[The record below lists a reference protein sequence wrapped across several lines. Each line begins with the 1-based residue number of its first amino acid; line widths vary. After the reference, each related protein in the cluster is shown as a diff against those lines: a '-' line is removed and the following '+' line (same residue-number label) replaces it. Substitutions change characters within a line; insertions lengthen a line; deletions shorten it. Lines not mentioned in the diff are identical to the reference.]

1 MPARSQCAECGAQ
14 ISAGE
19 HNGLCPGC
27 LLMLGLERPAESL
40 AATASGTSTTSTAGA
55 DSLEASP
62 APPLHSAACQF
73 GNYELLEEIAH
84 GGMGIVYKARQVG
97 LDRIVALKRI
107 LAGPHATR
115 ELIQRFRTEATAAA
129 SLQHPNIVAI
139 HEVGVYAGEH
149 YLAMDFV
156 DGPNLARLVGHRP
169 LPALCG
175 ARHTRILAGAIHYAH
190 ERGILHRDL
199 KPTNVL
205 IDANDEPRITDF
217 GLAKRLE
224 HDSDLTLSGQVLGSP
239 NYMSPEQAAARR
251 GQVSRRSDVYSLG
264 AILYHLLTARPPF
277 QAESLADTLR
287 QVLSSEPIS
296 PRLLNPSVPA
306 DLETICLKCLEKDPA
321 NRYPT
326 ALALSED
333 LDRFLKDEPILARPV
348 GRPEKTWRWCRRNP
362 VVAALAAATLALL
375 LTVAVGSP
383 IMAFRIYRERQRAEA
398 NLYAADMNLAQRAV
412 EDNDLNRALSL
423 LKRHEPGAG
432 RDDPRG
438 FEWRYLWG
446 LTRPEAKPA
455 FQGPPGMRF
464 LTFSPDG
471 KSLAAG
477 NLLWDVT
484 FNQLIRSLPEGHT
497 ALSFS
502 PGGEFLLA
510 RRLEV
515 LQLWDRESWRPT
527 TLLEGELV
535 CAAAFSRDGRW
546 LATGSE
552 KALRLWRRNGE
563 TWGLTKSAPL
573 GFKDWHNSK
582 HLSFSPDGAMLVAGT
597 GAPYADRC
605 EITFWSVPA
614 LHPLPGLN
622 HPARDI
628 SAITFSPD
636 GRQLV
641 TACWNGAIRLWDVA
655 TRTEIPSAMRHK
667 GFVLDMAFSPA
678 DDRVLAAVGSEPAI
692 RLWDLANHIELSA
705 LQPVDD
711 EEIRSL
717 AFHPDGRTLVTG
729 DAKGRVN
736 LWDAH
741 LRRRENVLIAGPSP
755 SMPLGISTD
764 GQTLVTINAGG
775 SLRYWDLSSGG
786 EIESRGQQ
794 INLAGVF
801 TDDFEVLAPALS
813 ADLKVLAIGMEDGR
827 LQLWDLAQK
836 NPTFLDA
843 HAGRVRNQ
851 VFSADS
857 QKLATVGEDRRVHV
871 WDVAA
876 RKKLK
881 TLGLEAGIPDLTFNA
896 PLAWSADGET
906 LAAADGENLYFWR
919 WQSGDRA
926 QRLPQSSMVIALR
939 FLPDH
944 NSLMSSHRAHVFRL
958 WDVNRAE
965 LVDAQRTGH
974 HEGVYDICFSPDGRT
989 MATVVDTIKL
999 WDMRGRQE
1007 LLTLHGHE
1015 RTIFAA
1021 LFSPDG
1027 NSLVTADYSGVVRLW
1042 HAPTWAEIAA
1052 GEKAAAPEPTS
1063 RTGTSK

>member
-14 ISAGE
+14 ISAAE
-19 HNGLCPGC
+19 HHGLCPGC
-27 LLMLGLERPAESL
+27 LLTLGLERPADSL
-40 AATASGTSTTSTAGA
+40 GGTASRTNITSTAGA
-55 DSLEASP
+55 ASPEVSP
-62 APPLHSAACQF
+62 APTPHAETCPF
-73 GNYELLEEIAH
+73 GNYELLEEIAR
-84 GGMGIVYKARQVG
+84 GGMGIVYKARQAG

-115 ELIQRFRTEATAAA
+115 ELIQRFRTEAAAAA

-169 LPALCG
+169 LPVGRA
-175 ARHTRILAGAIHYAH
+175 ARHTKILAGAIHYAH

-205 IDANDEPRITDF
+205 IDAQDEPRITDF

-277 QAESLADTLR
+277 QAEALADTLR
-287 QVLSSEPIS
+287 LVLNSEPVS
-296 PRLLNPSVPA
+296 PRLLNPGVPA

-348 GRPEKTWRWCRRNP
+348 GRPEKAWRWCRRNP
-362 VVAALAAATLALL
+362 VVASLAAATLALL

-383 IMAFRIYRERQRAEA
+383 IMAFRIDRERQRAEA
-398 NLYAADMNLAQRAV
+398 SLYAADMNLAERAV
-412 EDNDLNRALSL
+412 EDSDLNRTLSL
-423 LKRHEPGAG
+423 LKRHEPGTG
-432 RDDPRG
+432 RDDLRG

-455 FQGPPGMRF
+455 FQGPPDMRF
-464 LTFSPDG
+464 LSFSPDG

-477 NLLWDVT
+477 NLLWDVA
-484 FNQLIRSLPEGHT
+484 FNQRIRSLPEGHT

-502 PGGEFLLA
+502 PGGDFLLT
-510 RRLEV
+510 RTREV
-515 LQLWDRESWRPT
+515 LQLWDVESWQPT

-546 LATGSE
+546 MATGSE

-563 TWGLTKSAPL
+563 TWDLTKSAPL
-573 GFKDWHNSK
+573 GFKEWHNSK
-582 HLSFSPDGAMLVAGT
+582 HLSFSPDGAMLAAGT
-597 GAPYADRC
+597 GAPYANRC

-614 LHPLPGLN
+614 LQPLPGLN
-622 HPARDI
+622 HPARDV
-628 SAITFSPD
+628 SALTFSPD
-636 GRQLV
+636 GRRLV

-655 TRTEIPSAMRHK
+655 SRTEMPSAMRHK
-667 GFVLDMAFSPA
+667 GFVLDLAFSPTN
-678 DDRVLAAVGSEPAI
+678 DRLLAALGSEPAI
-692 RLWDLANHIELSA
+692 RLWDLANHMELA
-705 LQPVDD
+705 TLQPDDD

-717 AFHPDGRTLVTG
+717 VFHPDGRMLITG
-729 DAKGRVN
+729 DAKGMVK

-755 SMPLGISTD
+755 TMPLGISTD

-775 SLRYWDLSSGG
+775 SLRYWDLPSAG
-786 EIESRGQQ
+786 EIESRRLQ
-794 INLAGVF
+794 IDLAGVF

-813 ADLKVLAIGMEDGR
+813 PDLKVLAIGMEDGG
-827 LQLWDLAQK
+827 LQLWDLSQK
-836 NPTFLDA
+836 KPAFLDA

-857 QKLATVGEDRRVHV
+857 HKLATVGEDRQVHV

-876 RKKLK
+876 RRKLR
-881 TLGLEAGIPDLTFNA
+881 TLGLERELPDLTFNT
-896 PLAWSADGET
+896 PMAWSADGKT
-906 LAAADGENLYFWR
+906 LAVADSEALYLWH

-926 QRLPQSSMVIALR
+926 QRLAQSSMVIALR
-939 FLPDH
+939 FGPDH
-944 NSLMSSHRAHVFRL
+944 KSLVSGHRAHIFRL
-958 WDVNRAE
+958 WDVSQAE
-965 LVDAQRTGH
+965 LVDTQRTGH
-974 HEGVYDICFSPDGRT
+974 YDGVYDLCFSPDGRT
-989 MATVVDTIKL
+989 MVTVVDTIKL

-1007 LLTLHGHE
+1007 LLTLRGHE

-1021 LFSPDG
+1021 LFAPDG
-1027 NSLVTADYSGVVRLW
+1027 NNLVTADYSGVVRLW
-1042 HAPTWAEIAA
+1042 HAPSWAEIVAA
-1052 GEKAAAPEPTS
+1052 GKS
-1063 RTGTSK
+1063 RGP